1 MDWLLSHP
9 IPVLL
14 LACIVGIVVG
24 WSALERQSAQRL
36 AVAGAI
42 VVMGAA
48 LAGLA
53 WAVDTPSECAER
65 TVLAFIERAVAADA
79 VGAARHLAPEA
90 RIHFGGFNQPGMDRP
105 EIDRDLASLQARHRV
120 QAHTNL
126 RVGSTGTRDAQ
137 EVEVAC
143 LTETQSSPG
152 RVLTVWSFR
161 VQRDPDARWRIHAIS
176 FDLLAGSA
184 PRPGIF

>member
-9 IPVLL
+9 VPVLL
-14 LACIVGIVVG
+14 LAGVVGIG
-24 WSALERQSAQRL
+24 AAWNALQVQSARRL

-42 VVMGAA
+42 MVIGAA
-48 LAGLA
+48 LAALA
-53 WAVDTPSECAER
+53 WAIDTPSECAER
-65 TVLAFIERAVAADA
+65 TVLAFIDRAVAADA

-90 RIHFGGFNQPGMDRP
+90 RIHFGGFDQAGMERA
-105 EIDRDLASLQARHRV
+105 EIDRDLASLQTRHRV
-120 QAHTNL
+120 NAHTNL
-126 RVGSTGTRDAQ
+126 RVGTAGTGDAQ

>member
-14 LACIVGIVVG
+14 LTGVVG
-24 WSALERQSAQRL
+24 GVVAWSALQVQSARRL
-36 AVAGAI
+36 AMAGAI
-42 VVMGAA
+42 VVIGASLTA
-48 LAGLA
+48 LA
-53 WAVDTPSECAER
+53 WAIDTPSECAEQ
-65 TVLAFIERAVAADA
+65 TVMAFIDRAVAADA
-79 VGAARHLAPEA
+79 GGAARHLAADA
-90 RIHFGGFNQPGMDRP
+90 RIHFGGFNQPGMDRA
-105 EIDRDLASLQARHRV
+105 EIERDLASLQTRHRV
-120 QAHTNL
+120 QGHTNL
-126 RVGSTGTRDAQ
+126 RVGSAGSGDAQ
-137 EVEVAC
+137 IVEVAC

-152 RVLTVWSFR
+152 RVLTAWSFR

>member
-9 IPVLL
+9 IPLL
-14 LACIVGIVVG
+14 LITGVTGIAVA
-24 WSALERQSAQRL
+24 WSALQSQSARRL

-42 VVMGAA
+42 VAIGVALAA
-48 LAGLA
+48 LA
-53 WAVDTPSECAER
+53 WAIDTPSECAER
-65 TVLAFIERAVAADA
+65 TVLAFIDRAVAADA

-90 RIHFGGFNQPGMDRP
+90 RIHFGGFDRPGMDRG
-105 EIDRDLASLQARHRV
+105 EIDRDLTSLQTRHRV
-120 QAHTNL
+120 SAHANL
-126 RVGSTGTRDAQ
+126 RVGSTGTALAQ
-137 EVEVAC
+137 EVGVAC

>member
-9 IPVLL
+9 VPVLL
-14 LACIVGIVVG
+14 LAGVTGVAVA
-24 WSALERQSAQRL
+24 WSALQIQSARRL

-42 VVMGAA
+42 IAIGAA
-48 LAGLA
+48 LAALA
-53 WAVDTPSECAER
+53 WAIDTPSECAER
-65 TVLAFIERAVAADA
+65 TVLAFIERAAAADA

-90 RIHFGGFNQPGMDRP
+90 RIHFGGFDKPGMDRA
-105 EIDRDLASLQARHRV
+105 EIDRDLASLQTRHRV
-120 QAHTNL
+120 NAHTNL
-126 RVGSTGTRDAQ
+126 RVGSTGTADAQ
-137 EVEVAC
+137 EVQVTC

-161 VQRDPDARWRIHAIS
+161 VQRDPDAHWRIHAIS

>member
-14 LACIVGIVVG
+14 LTCVVGIGVA
-24 WSALERQSAQRL
+24 WSALQQQNARRL
-36 AVAGAI
+36 GVAGAI
-42 VVMGAA
+42 VVIGVALAA
-48 LAGLA
+48 LA
-53 WAVDTPSECAER
+53 WAIDTPSECAER
-65 TVLAFIERAVAADA
+65 TVLSFIERAVAADA
-79 VGAARHLAPEA
+79 AGAARHLAPDA

-105 EIDRDLASLQARHRV
+105 EIDRDLASLQGRHRV
-120 QAHTNL
+120 QTHTNL
-126 RVGSTGTRDAQ
+126 RVGAAGTGDAQ
-137 EVEVAC
+137 DVEVAC

-161 VQRDPDARWRIHAIS
+161 VKRDPDARWRIHAIS

>member
-14 LACIVGIVVG
+14 LASVVGIGVA
-24 WSALERQSAQRL
+24 WNALQQQNARRL

-42 VVMGAA
+42 LAVGAA

-53 WAVDTPSECAER
+53 WAIDTPSECAER

-79 VGAARHLAPEA
+79 VGAARHLSPEA
-90 RIHFGGFNQPGMDRP
+90 RIHFGGFSQPGMDRP

-120 QAHTNL
+120 HAHTNL
-126 RVGSTGTRDAQ
+126 RVGSAGTSDAQ